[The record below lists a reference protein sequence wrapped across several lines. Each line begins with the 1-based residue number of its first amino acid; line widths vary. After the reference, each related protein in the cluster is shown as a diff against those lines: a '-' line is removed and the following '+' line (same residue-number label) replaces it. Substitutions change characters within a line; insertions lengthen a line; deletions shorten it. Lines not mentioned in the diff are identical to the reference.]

1 MAMVIND
8 RYDTLHHE
16 SEDNRGDIYHYEADG
31 ILYLK
36 RSSWY
41 KWAEQ
46 TNTVV
51 LKDRVEEFPF
61 VYSEGLIKNH
71 WYHGSANLRLM
82 EHFMPDERYQMK
94 LERFDRYKHFEKAKV
109 LYTI

>member
-1 MAMVIND
+1 MTGMILSTMSQ
-8 RYDTLHHE
+8 RITGGY
-16 SEDNRGDIYHYEADG
+16 IYHYEADG

-61 VYSEGLIKNH
+61 VYSEGLIKKPLVP
-71 WYHGSANLRLM
+71 WFCQSASDGA
-82 EHFMPDERYQMK
+82 FY
-94 LERFDRYKHFEKAKV
+94 AG
-109 LYTI
+109 